1 MVSSPSRRPTQK
13 SGRAEADEGTG
24 TVTALAGQCVRYGR
38 LFLAVAWMSVLLPV
52 MAVAAPYAD
61 YVIDARSG
69 QVLHETN
76 ANTRLHPASLTKM
89 MTLYIAFQAI
99 ERGEISLDSM
109 ITISPNAAG
118 QAPSRLGLKSGQRIA
133 LRYLI
138 RAAAVK
144 SANDAAMAI
153 GEGIGGSQE
162 AFARR
167 MNATAKQLG
176 MTRSTFV
183 NPNGLTAKG
192 HLSTAHDMTM
202 LGRHLFYDFPQY
214 YGLFSR
220 RTADAGI
227 AQVASTNTRF
237 LNSYK
242 GADGIKTG
250 YTGPAGFN
258 LTASAQR
265 GNKRIIATVFGGT
278 STAQRNAKVAE
289 LLDLG
294 FGLAPKN
301 TVEQKPQ
308 APLYADNSAD
318 LPDSDEVAEA
328 VAGTVSIEPGAV
340 AKTIRVQGSVGS
352 SPRPMARPVPGTQA
366 PDGAAPAG
374 EESPAAVL
382 MAMQNN
388 INDVLAEANAGPAFE
403 QSTAPQPETE
413 ALAAAAAADETSV
426 EPDSAADEAQAL
438 ATTEPATDALDAIQP
453 ATDQAVASALAD
465 LQPAPETTEPNPEAS
480 DGARVA
486 AAEAGTIRP
495 RAAPP
500 RPETA
505 QGETVAAQAEA
516 APVTAAPEQQVADL
530 ALETMEPGAG
540 VLAEAIPD
548 TAPETAPQELA
559 FVAAGAAMTPLPK
572 PAMPAGQKVVR
583 PADPAQTA
591 APADQIVVDA
601 VAPATEVA
609 EAEQEVVTRIST
621 SGGHQWGIN
630 VGNFPSRYHAERQ
643 LLQVALLETNTLEDS
658 LRKVVQRKGG
668 FDANFLGLSQ
678 QAAGLACRRL
688 VARGGECEV
697 IGPG

>member
-1 MVSSPSRRPTQK
+1 M
-13 SGRAEADEGTG
+13 
-24 TVTALAGQCVRYGR
+24 
-38 LFLAVAWMSVLLPV
+38 LLPLA
-52 MAVAAPYAD
+52 AVAAPYAD
-61 YVIDARSG
+61 YVIDARTG

-109 ITISPNAAG
+109 VTVSPNAAS

-153 GEGIGGSQE
+153 GEGISGSQA

-167 MNATAKQLG
+167 MNTTAKQLG
-176 MTRSTFV
+176 MNRTTFV
-183 NPNGLTAKG
+183 NPNGLTAAG

-220 RTADAGI
+220 RTADAGV

-258 LTASAQR
+258 LVASAQR

-278 STAQRNAKVAE
+278 STAQRNARVVE
-289 LLDLG
+289 LLDIG
-294 FGLAPKN
+294 FGLAPQN
-301 TVEQKPQ
+301 AIEQKPQ
-308 APLYADNSAD
+308 EPQYVDNRPD
-318 LPDSDEVAEA
+318 LPDTDEVAEA
-328 VAGTVSIEPGAV
+328 VAGTVSVEPGAV
-340 AKTIRVQGSVGS
+340 AKTIRVQGSVGT
-352 SPRPMARPVPGTQA
+352 SPRPLARPAPGTPA
-366 PDGAAPAG
+366 PDGAAPADG
-374 EESPAAVL
+374 DTAAAVL
-382 MAMQNN
+382 MAMQEN

-403 QSTAPQPETE
+403 QSTAPQPETQV
-413 ALAAAAAADETSV
+413 LAAAAAADENTV
-426 EPDSAADEAQAL
+426 EPGTEADETLAL
-438 ATTEPATDALDAIQP
+438 ASAEPATDVLDAVQP
-453 ATDQAVASALAD
+453 ATDQAVVAALGTP
-465 LQPAPETTEPNPEAS
+465 QGTTEAE
-480 DGARVA
+480 DGIPPATADPTGVQIA
-486 AAEAGTIRP
+486 DATSPRP
-495 RAAPP
+495 RAAPA
-500 RPETA
+500 RPE
-505 QGETVAAQAEA
+505 EPAAR
-516 APVTAAPEQQVADL
+516 
-530 ALETMEPGAG
+530 EPG
-540 VLAEAIPD
+540 LAEAQPVD
-548 TAPETAPQELA
+548 DVAPALAAPAKTTAIAALAEPSPVPAAEPAPQDLA
-559 FVAAGAAMTPLPK
+559 FVAAGTMLATPLPMAAT
-572 PAMPAGQKVVR
+572 PSGQKMVR
-583 PADPAQTA
+583 PVDPGLKNTL
-591 APADQIVVDA
+591 ADQVVVDA
-601 VAPATEVA
+601 VAPAAPATET
-609 EAEQEVVTRIST
+609 EQEVVTRIST

-630 VGNFPSRYHAERQ
+630 VGNFSSRYNAERQ
-643 LLQVALLETNTLEDS
+643 LLQVALLETNTLENS

-678 QAAGLACRRL
+678 QAADLACRRL
-688 VARGGECEV
+688 EARGADCSV